1 MELLKPHS
9 LKKMK
14 LILLAIGILFSAI
27 TVLGCSPVYQMK
39 YDYLAPESAGSRE
52 CTQGCDNKKEE
63 CEQGIEKRI
72 EQNRQDSQKA
82 YQQCMLSQQS
92 SRSPVICIDESTF
105 IQPDYSGCL
114 LSYNRCFQ
122 DCGGKVEE
130 SRVCISHCR

>member
-39 YDYLAPESAGSRE
+39 YDYLAPESAESRE

-72 EQNRQDSQKA
+72 KQNRQDSQKA
-82 YQQCMLSQQS
+82 YQECIFSEQS
-92 SRSPVICIDESTF
+92 SMSPIICIDESTL

-114 LSYNRCFQ
+114 RSYNRCFQ

-130 SRVCISHCR
+130 WRACISHCG